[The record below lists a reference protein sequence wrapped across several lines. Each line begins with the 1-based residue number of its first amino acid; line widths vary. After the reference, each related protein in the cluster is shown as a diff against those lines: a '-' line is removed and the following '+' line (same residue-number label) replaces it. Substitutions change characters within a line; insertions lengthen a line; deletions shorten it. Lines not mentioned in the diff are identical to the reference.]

1 MLIFII
7 VREPQL
13 VNQFFYHRRCTVLT
27 NCSTNCATTSGQAHL
42 YLSGAQNQRPS
53 PELLLAVARI
63 QEARGQQDHRPPRR
77 IHRLENVC
85 ADRLARSPVSV
96 MNAAT
101 ERAPEAVLW
110 VLQLV
115 HDLRREGHIGLG
127 VADED
132 VVLLVIAR
140 ISVRQKEVAQNALVV
155 EPHLKEVIVNIRYSR
170 LLLVTVNSSLGRLQ

>member
-1 MLIFII
+1 
-7 VREPQL
+7 
-13 VNQFFYHRRCTVLT
+13 
-27 NCSTNCATTSGQAHL
+27 
-42 YLSGAQNQRPS
+42 
-53 PELLLAVARI
+53 
-63 QEARGQQDHRPPRR
+63 
-77 IHRLENVC
+77 
-85 ADRLARSPVSV
+85 